1 MSIFK
6 EDISIY
12 INIYTMY
19 HKNTH
24 FYSNFIWVGVVR
36 ERIEYHWRKV
46 KITNNHCKYFGSYK
60 KRLLLVSLVVKKTK
74 KHKK

>member
-36 ERIEYHWRKV
+36 EIIHNENESCPPNTG
-46 KITNNHCKYFGSYK
+46 KINDT
-60 KRLLLVSLVVKKTK
+60 L
-74 KHKK
+74 KH